1 MDPLR
6 ETILSTIAPPG
17 YSRKI
22 PLHSSAL
29 FAVALLSD
37 LPLHRATFAQT
48 RAAER

>member
-6 ETILSTIAPPG
+6 ETILSTISPDG

-22 PLHSSAL
+22 PLRSWTL
-29 FAVALLSD
+29 FAAATRSG
-37 LPLHRATFAQT
+37 LPLRPATFAQT